1 MELFFVGDF
10 FCLNISYYYDKGDVM
25 NDFIEIVTF
34 VSKAAWKVL
43 PFFLLS
49 MFLSVVI
56 NMMDLKDAI
65 RRAFAGREGLAVL
78 LSTAVGAFSPF
89 CSCTVIPIIAGLL
102 MSGVPLAPVMS
113 FWIASPTMDPEIFTL
128 TVGILGWPLALSRL
142 GASLALSLGA
152 GYLTLLLCRLGYFSQ
167 ILPEAT
173 DESHQLKVSACCGDQ
188 RETSPA
194 PVTLTALPAACC
206 STNSVKAST
215 LDLPVIS
222 PPAWWESGLAS
233 IRRIEWMVFARRMG
247 EQSWRLGRWLMV
259 AFTLEALITMYV
271 PQETIASILGDRS
284 RFAIPL
290 ASLIGVPLY
299 LGNLSALPI
308 VKGLIT
314 QGMQP
319 GAAIAFLIAGPV
331 TTIPAMTAV
340 WTVVRKNVF
349 ALYIAVSLLGSML
362 LGFLVSGIL

>member
-1 MELFFVGDF
+1 MNDCVEIIRFVG
-10 FCLNISYYYDKGDVM
+10 
-25 NDFIEIVTF
+25 
-34 VSKAAWKVL
+34 KAAWNVL

-49 MFLSVVI
+49 MFLSVMI
-56 NMMDLKDAI
+56 NMLDFKDAI
-65 RRAFAGREGLAVL
+65 RRAFTGREGLSVL
-78 LSTAVGAFSPF
+78 LATAVGAFSPF

-102 MSGVPLAPVMS
+102 ISGVPLAPVMS

-152 GYLTLLLCRLGYFSQ
+152 GYLTLLLCRLGYFRK
-167 ILPEAT
+167 ILPGEEE
-173 DESHQLKVSACCGDQ
+173 ESHQLKVSACCKAQ
-188 RETSPA
+188 REAPPV
-194 PVTLTALPAACC
+194 PVTLTILPAACC
-206 STNSVKAST
+206 SVDLKTASAVAPSV
-215 LDLPVIS
+215 LR
-222 PPAWWESGLAS
+222 PPAWWESSVAS
-233 IRRIEWMVFARRMG
+233 VRRIDWTVFARRMG
-247 EQSWRLGRWLMV
+247 EQSWRLGRWLLV
-259 AFTLEALITMYV
+259 AFALEALIIMYV
-271 PQETIASILGDRS
+271 PQEAIASILGERS

-290 ASLIGVPLY
+290 ASLIGIPLY

-340 WTVVRKNVF
+340 WTVVRRPVF
-349 ALYIAVSLLGSML
+349 ALYIAVSLFGSML
-362 LGFLVSGIL
+362 LGFLVSSIL

>member
-1 MELFFVGDF
+1 
-10 FCLNISYYYDKGDVM
+10 M
-25 NDFIEIVTF
+25 NDFFEIVRF
-34 VSKAAWKVL
+34 VGNAAWKVL

-49 MFLSVVI
+49 MFLSVMI
-56 NMMDLKDAI
+56 NMMDLTGAI
-65 RRAFAGREGLAVL
+65 RKAFAGREGLAVL
-78 LSTAVGAFSPF
+78 LATAVGAFSPF

-102 MSGVPLAPVMS
+102 TSGVPLAPVMS

-167 ILPEAT
+167 ILPGEEE
-173 DESHQLKVSACCGDQ
+173 ESHQLKVSACCKAQ
-188 RETSPA
+188 RET
-194 PVTLTALPAACC
+194 
-206 STNSVKAST
+206 
-215 LDLPVIS
+215 LPVPVIR
-222 PPAWWESGLAS
+222 PPAWWESSVTS
-233 IRRIEWMVFARRMG
+233 IRRIDWVVFTRRMG
-247 EQSWRLGRWLMV
+247 EQSWRLGRWLLV

-349 ALYIAVSLLGSML
+349 TLYIAISLFGSML

>member
-1 MELFFVGDF
+1 
-10 FCLNISYYYDKGDVM
+10 M
-25 NDFIEIVTF
+25 NDFFEIVRF
-34 VSKAAWKVL
+34 VGNATWKVL

-49 MFLSVVI
+49 MFLSVMI

-65 RRAFAGREGLAVL
+65 RKAFAGREGFAVL
-78 LSTAVGAFSPF
+78 LATAVGAFSPF
-89 CSCTVIPIIAGLL
+89 CSCTVIPVIAGLL

-128 TVGILGWPLALSRL
+128 TIGILGWPLALARL

-152 GYLTLLLCRLGYFSQ
+152 GYLTLLLCRMGFFSR
-167 ILPEAT
+167 ILPGEG
-173 DESHQLKVSACCGDQ
+173 EQSHQLNVSACCKAQG
-188 RETSPA
+188 ESP
-194 PVTLTALPAACC
+194 PVQIALKVLPAACC
-206 STNSVKAST
+206 SADMGTASAVA
-215 LDLPVIS
+215 LPGFS
-222 PPAWWESGLAS
+222 TPAWWESGVAS
-233 IRRIEWMVFARRMG
+233 IRRIDWVVFARRMG
-247 EQSWRLGRWLMV
+247 DQSWRLGRWLLL
-259 AFTLEALITMYV
+259 AFILEALITKYV

-284 RFAIPL
+284 PFAIPL

-340 WTVVRKNVF
+340 WTVVRRPVF
-349 ALYIAVSLLGSML
+349 ALYIGISLIGSML

>member
-1 MELFFVGDF
+1 MDDLYEIIFFVG
-10 FCLNISYYYDKGDVM
+10 N
-25 NDFIEIVTF
+25 
-34 VSKAAWKVL
+34 AAWKVL

-49 MFLSVVI
+49 MFLSVMI
-56 NMMDLKDAI
+56 NMLDFKEAI
-65 RRAFAGREGLAVL
+65 RKAFAGREAIAVL
-78 LSTAVGAFSPF
+78 LATAAGAFSPF

-142 GASLALSLGA
+142 GASLALSLSA
-152 GYLTLLLCRLGYFSQ
+152 GYLTLLLCRMGYFRR
-167 ILPEAT
+167 ILPEEQEA
-173 DESHQLKVSACCGDQ
+173 QLSKAAACCKSQ
-188 RETSPA
+188 KETTLV
-194 PVTLTALPAACC
+194 PVILPAAPTACC
-206 STNSVKAST
+206 SSDRATAAAAAFSARPT
-215 LDLPVIS
+215 G
-222 PPAWWESGLAS
+222 WLAS
-233 IRRIEWMVFARRMG
+233 LIAGVRRIDWKIFSRQMAS
-247 EQSWRLGRWLMV
+247 QCWWLGRWLLV

-271 PQETIASILGDRS
+271 PQEIIVSILGKS
-284 RFAIPL
+284 SPFAIPL

-308 VKGLIT
+308 VKGLLT

-340 WTVVRKNVF
+340 WTVVRRPVF
-349 ALYIAVSLLGSML
+349 ALYIGVSLLGSMVV
-362 LGFLVSGIL
+362 GFIVSGIL

>member
-1 MELFFVGDF
+1 
-10 FCLNISYYYDKGDVM
+10 M
-25 NDFIEIVTF
+25 NDFLEIIHF
-34 VSKAAWKVL
+34 VGNASWKVL

-49 MFLSVVI
+49 MFLSVMV
-56 NMMDLKDAI
+56 NLLDLTDAI

-78 LSTAVGAFSPF
+78 LATAVGAFSPF

-102 MSGVPLAPVMS
+102 TSGVPLAPVMS

-128 TVGILGWPLALSRL
+128 TVGILGWPLAVSRL

-152 GYLTLLLCRLGYFSQ
+152 GYLTLLLCRLGYFRQ
-167 ILPEAT
+167 ILPTGIEKL
-173 DESHQLKVSACCGDQ
+173 SQLKMSPCCKTQ
-188 RETSPA
+188 REA
-194 PVTLTALPAACC
+194 PPVLVTLTVLPAACC
-206 STNSVKAST
+206 SADRATASVFP
-215 LDLPVIS
+215 LPHLHS
-222 PPAWWESGLAS
+222 PAWWESGVAS
-233 IRRIEWMVFARRMG
+233 LRRIDWMVFARRMG
-247 EQSWRLGRWLMV
+247 DQSWRLGRWLLV
-259 AFTLEALITMYV
+259 AFTLEALITLYV

-290 ASLIGVPLY
+290 ASLIGIPLY

-340 WTVVRKNVF
+340 WTVVRRPVF
-349 ALYIAVSLLGSML
+349 ALYIAVSLFGSML
-362 LGFLVSGIL
+362 LGFLVSSIL

>member
-1 MELFFVGDF
+1 
-10 FCLNISYYYDKGDVM
+10 M
-25 NDFIEIVTF
+25 NDFFEIIRF
-34 VSKAAWKVL
+34 VGNASWKVL
-43 PFFLLS
+43 PYFALS
-49 MFLSVVI
+49 MFLSVMI
-56 NMMDLKDAI
+56 NMLDLTDAI

-78 LSTAVGAFSPF
+78 MATAVGAFSPF

-102 MSGVPLAPVMS
+102 TSGVPLAPVMS
-113 FWIASPTMDPEIFTL
+113 FWIASPTMDPEIFML

-152 GYLTLLLCRLGYFSQ
+152 GYLTLLLCRMGYFRK
-167 ILPEAT
+167 ILPDEE
-173 DESHQLKVSACCGDQ
+173 ESHQLKVSACCSAQ
-188 RETSPA
+188 RETSPI
-194 PVTLTALPAACC
+194 PVTLTVLPAACC
-206 STNSVKAST
+206 SAGVATANAVTLPLPNPPEWWKSGVAS
-215 LDLPVIS
+215 L
-222 PPAWWESGLAS
+222 
-233 IRRIEWMVFARRMG
+233 RRIDWTVFARRMG
-247 EQSWRLGRWLMV
+247 DQSWRLGRWLLV

-271 PQETIASILGDRS
+271 PQEAIASILGERS

-290 ASLIGVPLY
+290 ASLIGIPLY

-340 WTVVRKNVF
+340 WTVVRRPVF
-349 ALYIAVSLLGSML
+349 ALYIAVSLFGSML
-362 LGFLVSGIL
+362 LGFIVSSIL

>member
-1 MELFFVGDF
+1 MDEFFEIVRFVG
-10 FCLNISYYYDKGDVM
+10 NAS
-25 NDFIEIVTF
+25 
-34 VSKAAWKVL
+34 WKVL

-49 MFLSVVI
+49 MFLSVMI
-56 NMMDLKDAI
+56 NMLDLTDAI
-65 RRAFAGREGLAVL
+65 RKAFAGREGLAVL
-78 LSTAVGAFSPF
+78 LATAVGAFSPF

-102 MSGVPLAPVMS
+102 ISGVPLAPVMS

-167 ILPEAT
+167 ILPAGIGQST
-173 DESHQLKVSACCGDQ
+173 QLKTSCCKAQ
-188 RETSPA
+188 SEAPPPI
-194 PVTLTALPAACC
+194 PVTLTVLPAVACC
-206 STNSVKAST
+206 SADRAKAIAVP
-215 LDLPVIS
+215 LPVLHS
-222 PPAWWESGLAS
+222 PAWWESGVAS
-233 IRRIEWMVFARRMG
+233 LRRIDWMVFTRRMG
-247 EQSWRLGRWLMV
+247 DQSWRLGRWLLV

-271 PQETIASILGDRS
+271 PQETIVSILGDGS

-308 VKGLIT
+308 VKGLII

-340 WTVVRKNVF
+340 WTVVRRPIF
-349 ALYIAVSLLGSML
+349 ALYVAISLFGSML
-362 LGFLVSGIL
+362 LGFIVSAIL

>member
-1 MELFFVGDF
+1 MNDLFEIIRFVG
-10 FCLNISYYYDKGDVM
+10 NASW
-25 NDFIEIVTF
+25 N
-34 VSKAAWKVL
+34 VL
-43 PFFLLS
+43 PYFLLS
-49 MFLSVVI
+49 MFLSVMI
-56 NMMDLKDAI
+56 NMLDLTDAI

-78 LSTAVGAFSPF
+78 LATAVGAFSPF

-102 MSGVPLAPVMS
+102 TSGVPLAPVMS
-113 FWIASPTMDPEIFTL
+113 FWIASPTMDPEIFML

-152 GYLTLLLCRLGYFSQ
+152 GYLTLLLCRLGYFRQ
-167 ILPEAT
+167 ILPSRVE
-173 DESHQLKVSACCGDQ
+173 ELPPLKLSPCCKAQ
-188 RETSPA
+188 REASISG
-194 PVTLTALPAACC
+194 TLAVLPAACC
-206 STNSVKAST
+206 SADMATTSAVP
-215 LDLPVIS
+215 LPVLH
-222 PPAWWESGLAS
+222 PPAWWESGVAS
-233 IRRIEWMVFARRMG
+233 LRRIDWMVFARRMG
-247 EQSWRLGRWLMV
+247 DQSWRLGRWLLV

-340 WTVVRKNVF
+340 WTVVRRPIF
-349 ALYIAVSLLGSML
+349 ALYIAISLFGSML
-362 LGFLVSGIL
+362 LGFLVSVIL